1 MTTMEH
7 AAATKYPNVRNY
19 IGGTFIEATDRPM
32 LDVTNPADGSV
43 ISRVPLSGQ
52 SEIDRAVDAARAAAP
67 GWSGTPIKERA
78 QVFYRYKALL
88 EKNITEL
95 GALVSEE
102 NGKIRGEAEAEVL
115 KSAELCEFA
124 CSLPQIVPGEVLEV
138 SRGVECRV
146 ERYPVGVVASITPFN
161 FPNMVP
167 NWTIPNAIG
176 LGNCMILKPSEQVPL
191 SSGRIAELLKE
202 AGLPDG
208 VLNVVHGGQETVEAI
223 CDHPYIDTI
232 SFVGSTHVAKIVYRR
247 CSHNFKR
254 VLALGGAKNHLI
266 VMPDAE
272 PDMTS
277 NNVVASMSGCAGQR
291 CMAASV
297 MMAVGKTDH
306 IVDRMAGV
314 VRGMVPGTHIGPVI
328 SKAAKERIERY
339 ITEAEEAGAKVLVDG
354 RGYTVPGRENGY
366 YVGPTLI
373 DGVTPDMR
381 IAQDEIFGPVM
392 VIIRAKD
399 VDEAL
404 EVQRR
409 SPYGNAASVFTE
421 NGGVA
426 RYVMENA
433 SAGMVGVNV
442 GVPVPREPF
451 GFGGWN
457 DSKFGV
463 GDITGRGSIELW
475 TRSKKMTTK
484 WNKEAGVNWM
494 S

>member
-1 MTTMEH
+1 MT
-7 AAATKYPNVRNY
+7 ALDNPVATKYPQVQNY
-19 IGGTFIEATDRPM
+19 IGGTFVDENGNDY

-43 ISRVPLSGQ
+43 ISRVPLSPGG
-52 SEIDRAVDAARAAAP
+52 EVDRAVEAAEKAFPAWAA
-67 GWSGTPIKERA
+67 TPIKERV
-78 QVFYRYKALL
+78 QVFFRYKALL
-88 EKNITEL
+88 EKNIDGL
-95 GALVSEE
+95 AKLVTEE
-102 NGKIRGEAEAEVL
+102 NGKIDSEARAEVL
-115 KSAELCEFA
+115 KSAELTEFA
-124 CSLPQIVPGEVLEV
+124 CSLPQITAGEVLEV

-146 ERYPVGVVASITPFN
+146 ERFPVGIVASITPFN

-167 NWTIPNAIG
+167 NWTIPNAIA
-176 LGNCMILKPSEQVPL
+176 LGNCMILKPSEQVPI
-191 SSGRIAELLKE
+191 SAGRIAELLRE

-208 VLNVVHGGQETVEAI
+208 VLNIVHGGQATVEAI
-223 CDHPYIDTI
+223 CDNPGIEAI
-232 SFVGSTHVAKIVYRR
+232 SFVGSTKVAKIVYRR
-247 CSHNFKR
+247 GSASLKR

-272 PDMTS
+272 PEMTS
-277 NNVVASMSGCAGQR
+277 NNVVASMAGCAGQR

-297 MMAVGKTDH
+297 MMAVGQSDH
-306 IVDRMAGV
+306 IIDRMVKV
-314 VRGMVPGTHIGPVI
+314 VRAMVPGVHIGPVI
-328 SKAAKERIERY
+328 SREAKQRIESY
-339 ITEAEEAGAKVLVDG
+339 ISEAEKAGAKVLVDG
-354 RGYTVPGRENGY
+354 RGYVVPGREKGF

-373 DGVTPDMR
+373 DYVTPEMR
-381 IAQDEIFGPVM
+381 IAQEEVFGPVM

-404 EVQRR
+404 DVQKHSR
-409 SPYGNAASVFTE
+409 YGNAASVFTE
-421 NGGVA
+421 SGGVA

-457 DSKFGV
+457 ESKFGV
-463 GDITGRGSIELW
+463 GDITGRGSIEFW
-475 TRSKKMTTK
+475 TKSKKMTTK

>member
-1 MTTMEH
+1 
-7 AAATKYPNVRNY
+7 V
-19 IGGTFIEATDRPM
+19 
-32 LDVTNPADGSV
+32 
-43 ISRVPLSGQ
+43 
-52 SEIDRAVDAARAAAP
+52 
-67 GWSGTPIKERA
+67 

-88 EKNITEL
+88 EKNVDEL
-95 GALVSEE
+95 AALVTEE
-102 NGKIRGEAEAEVL
+102 NGKIRNEAAAEVL

-124 CSLPQIVPGEVLEV
+124 TSLPQIVPGEVLEV

-161 FPNMVP
+161 FPNMVA
-167 NWTIPNAIG
+167 NWTIPNAIA
-176 LGNCMILKPSEQVPL
+176 LGNCMILKPSEQVPI
-191 SSGRIAELLKE
+191 SAGRIAELLRE

-208 VLNVVHGGQETVEAI
+208 VLNVVHGGQAAVEAI
-223 CDHPYIDTI
+223 CDHPFIDTI

-247 CSHNFKR
+247 GTHNLKR

-277 NNVVASMSGCAGQR
+277 SNVVASMSGCAGQR

-297 MMAVGKTDH
+297 MMAVGKSDH
-306 IVDRMAGV
+306 IIDRMV
-314 VRGMVPGTHIGPVI
+314 SIVRGMVPGVHIGPVI
-328 SKAAKERIERY
+328 SKQAKARIERY
-339 ITEAEEAGAKVLVDG
+339 ITEAEEAGATVLVDG
-354 RGYTVPGRENGY
+354 RGYKVPGKENGY

-373 DGVTPDMR
+373 DHVTPDMK
-381 IAQDEIFGPVM
+381 IAQEEIFGPVM

-404 EVQRR
+404 DVQHR
-409 SPYGNAASVFTE
+409 SPYGNAAAVFTE
-421 NGGVA
+421 SGGVA
-426 RYVMENA
+426 RYVMEKA

-457 DSKFGV
+457 ESKFGV

-475 TRSKKMTTK
+475 TKSKKMTTK

>member
-1 MTTMEH
+1 MSVIDRPASTR
-7 AAATKYPNVRNY
+7 YPDVRNY
-19 IGGTFIEATDRPM
+19 IGGSFVETSDRPM

-43 ISRVPLSGQ
+43 ISRVPLSGMT
-52 SEIDRAVDAARAAAP
+52 EIDRAVDAAQKAQPA
-67 GWSGTPIKERA
+67 WSATPIKERV

-88 EKNITEL
+88 EKNIAEL
-95 GALVSEE
+95 AALVSEE
-102 NGKIRGEAEAEVL
+102 NGKVLSEGEAEVL

-167 NWTIPNAIG
+167 NWTIPNAIA

-208 VLNVVHGGQETVEAI
+208 VINVVHGGQETVEAI
-223 CDHPYIDTI
+223 CDHPFIDTI

-247 CSHNFKR
+247 ASANLKR

-277 NNVVASMSGCAGQR
+277 SNVVASMSGCAGQR

-306 IVDRMAGV
+306 IVDRMASI
-314 VRGMVPGTHIGPVI
+314 VRKMVPGQHIGPVI

-339 ITEAEEAGAKVLVDG
+339 ITEAEEAGAKVIVDG
-354 RGYTVPGRENGY
+354 RGINVPGRENGY

-373 DGVTPDMR
+373 DRVTPDMR
-381 IAQDEIFGPVM
+381 IAQEEIFGPVM
-392 VIIRAKD
+392 VIIRAND

-404 EVQRR
+404 TVQKR
-409 SPYGNAASVFTE
+409 SKYGNAASVFTE
-421 NGGVA
+421 SGGVA
-426 RYVMENA
+426 RYVMEKA

-457 DSKFGV
+457 ESKFGV

-484 WNKEAGVNWM
+484 WNKEAGTNWM

>member
-1 MTTMEH
+1 MSVIDRPT
-7 AAATKYPNVRNY
+7 ATKYPDVRNY
-19 IGGTFIEATDRPM
+19 IGGAFTDAPGRDH
-32 LDVTNPADGSV
+32 LDVTDPSTGTV
-43 ISRVPLSGQ
+43 ISRVPLSGTA
-52 SEIDRAVDAARAAAP
+52 EVEKAVDAARKAQPAWAA
-67 GWSGTPIKERA
+67 TPIKERV

-88 EKNITEL
+88 EKNIDDL
-95 GALVSEE
+95 AALVTEE
-102 NGKIRGEAEAEVL
+102 NGKIRNEAAAEVL

-167 NWTIPNAIG
+167 NWTIPNAIA
-176 LGNCMILKPSEQVPL
+176 LGNAMILKPSEQVPL
-191 SSGRIAELLKE
+191 SSGRIAELLRE

-208 VLNVVHGGQETVEAI
+208 ILNIVHGGQQAVEAVL
-223 CDHPYIDTI
+223 DHPFIEAV

-247 CSHNFKR
+247 GSANLKR

-277 NNVVASMSGCAGQR
+277 SNVVASMSGCAGQR

-297 MMAVGKTDH
+297 MMAVGETDH
-306 IVDRMAGV
+306 IIDRMAAI
-314 VRGMVPGTHIGPVI
+314 VRGMVPGSHLGPVI
-328 SKAAKERIERY
+328 SKQAKERIERY
-339 ITEAEEAGAKVLVDG
+339 ITEAEQAGAKVLVDG
-354 RGYTVPGRENGY
+354 RGFTVPGKEGGF

-373 DGVTPDMR
+373 DYVTPQMSV
-381 IAQDEIFGPVM
+381 AQDEIFGPVM
-392 VIIRAKD
+392 VIIRARD

-404 EVQRR
+404 DVQHR

-421 NGGVA
+421 SGGVA
-426 RYVMENA
+426 RYVMEKA

-457 DSKFGV
+457 ESKFGT
-463 GDITGRGSIELW
+463 GDITGRGSIEFW
-475 TRSKKMTTK
+475 TKSKKMTTK